1 MVRWA
6 RDPEVN
12 GGGHR
17 KRRRRRVGRGKRSGM
32 ADQEA
37 LEVLV
42 KTLDSQTRSFRV
54 EPEVRRGL
62 PEREGGGGGR

>member
-1 MVRWA
+1 
-6 RDPEVN
+6 
-12 GGGHR
+12 
-17 KRRRRRVGRGKRSGM
+17 M

-42 KTLDSQTRSFRV
+42 KTLDSQARSFRV

-62 PEREGGGGGR
+62 PESGGGPLKTGGGGGVRVVAPPPPPGWVADYGAGV

>member
-1 MVRWA
+1 
-6 RDPEVN
+6 
-12 GGGHR
+12 
-17 KRRRRRVGRGKRSGM
+17 M
-32 ADQEA
+32 AEEEP

-62 PEREGGGGGR
+62 PGPGEGGSVSGEEGVRL